1 MALRRKFGGGCG
13 DVRNLELEAGLGDW
27 DLGWPFRGAE
37 TGIGC
42 FWKGPQPEV
51 LRPFK
56 LLGEHVVTLF
66 AFKGQAQAVLVER
79 SSCFSVPHD
88 GSEAGHELDV
98 HGVHLRSVSIAHWKF
113 LSPVPGQDSLPLV
126 PIPAVYLSTRS
137 HVPGSAAGNLRERSA
152 QRAAFAVP
160 YIDGLA
166 VLARYASRYSLAPC
180 LASFGCSVQD
190 GRISHWRGC
199 SGGRNCG
206 GRESVT
212 GKVRP
217 EDHDD
222 VNASDVRD
230 RYGRG
235 QRLDRC
241 DWHPELGSDERGRR
255 LLRRDVIDR
264 CRRCRRRSVLWN
276 GDTPSLLLE
285 LLSEMGTGVGFLSAV
300 CHENLHTCVSNGR
313 RGG

>member
-126 PIPAVYLSTRS
+126 PIPAVYLSTRLLVLFCS
-137 HVPGSAAGNLRERSA
+137 RRFASAAPNAQHSPSHISMVLRSW
-152 QRAAFAVP
+152 Q
-160 YIDGLA
+160 
-166 VLARYASRYSLAPC
+166 
-180 LASFGCSVQD
+180 
-190 GRISHWRGC
+190 
-199 SGGRNCG
+199 
-206 GRESVT
+206 
-212 GKVRP
+212 
-217 EDHDD
+217 
-222 VNASDVRD
+222 
-230 RYGRG
+230 
-235 QRLDRC
+235 
-241 DWHPELGSDERGRR
+241 
-255 LLRRDVIDR
+255 
-264 CRRCRRRSVLWN
+264 
-276 GDTPSLLLE
+276 DTPL
-285 LLSEMGTGVGFLSAV
+285 GI
-300 CHENLHTCVSNGR
+300 R
-313 RGG
+313 